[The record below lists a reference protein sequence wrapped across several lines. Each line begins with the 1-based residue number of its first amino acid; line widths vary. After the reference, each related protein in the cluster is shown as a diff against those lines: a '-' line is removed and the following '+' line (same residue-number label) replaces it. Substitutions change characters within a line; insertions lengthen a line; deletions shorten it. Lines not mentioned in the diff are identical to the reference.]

1 MKKTNYSYT
10 IINVDTATSMANV
23 LFTSTNTFYIDVI
36 IPIPISD
43 PENLDLLE
51 REIKCRNP
59 VQLWKSQE
67 WLPFSVKLAT
77 PTPSEKVNAFLEL
90 EGKTKNLEHYDSGM
104 ITSGTITEVGDH
116 YTRNLLRQDI
126 SNNSIGEI

>member
-1 MKKTNYSYT
+1 MKKTNYSYK
-10 IINVDTATSMANV
+10 IINVDTATSTANV

-116 YTRNLLRQDI
+116 YTRSLLREDI

>member
-1 MKKTNYSYT
+1 MKKTNYSYK
-10 IINVDTATSMANV
+10 IINVDTATSTANV

-77 PTPSEKVNAFLEL
+77 PTPGEKVNAFLEL

-116 YTRNLLRQDI
+116 YTRSLLREDI